1 MLRLTIE
8 FCGSNEKITTR
19 IKTDDEQDALEK
31 GVKKL
36 FGKKAFF
43 ARDRGLNLAGKIGG
57 YGQVFKQLEG
67 FATSLTNRIYINI
80 E

>member
-1 MLRLTIE
+1 MLKLTVE

-19 IKTDDEQDALEK
+19 INTDDEQEALEK

-43 ARDRGLNLAGKIGG
+43 FQDHGLNLAGKVGG
-57 YGQVFKQLEG
+57 YGQIFKQLDS
-67 FATSLTNRIYINI
+67 FATSLTNRVYTNI
-80 E
+80 K